1 MVHLWVGGALR
12 DPPPSFLPPSGS
24 SQPWGSLSL
33 GGLSSKRMAPASPL
47 ISQQPRFCGT
57 HLKEPYL
64 FHSGFQ
70 QNLQGTGR

>member
-1 MVHLWVGGALR
+1 MAPLWVGGALR
-12 DPPPSFLPPSGS
+12 DPPAQLPS
-24 SQPWGSLSL
+24 SLQVTTALGVSL

-57 HLKEPYL
+57 HLREPYL
-64 FHSGFQ
+64 FHSGLQ